1 MVFLVNITNIHVQGV
16 ILNILISVNIGFS
29 GQYHQHTH
37 TWCDIEHIC
46 LSILVFLVNIT
57 TIQGVILN
65 IFASVNFVYSGQCL
79 PHHMKSP

>member
-46 LSILVFLVNIT
+46 LSQYWFFWSI
-57 TIQGVILN
+57 
-65 IFASVNFVYSGQCL
+65 
-79 PHHMKSP
+79 SPPYKVSY